1 LVVLDK
7 GKKAWDLSLAPERR
21 AFWGAVRGD
30 RLSIDGWSLW
40 NKTLH
45 WILYEDVPG
54 NATIHVNVMD
64 LDNRNVPNALVNLTN
79 SLKSTQNWAQ
89 NTTMDGDT
97 TFTNISFGYYNITV
111 DFEDSTNDTLTFIE
125 IAGTRTY
132 ETNPYLE
139 FTVQVPEYIDNFPPI
154 IANIHFE
161 NITTGG
167 NFSANVFDESR
178 LDTVNLSLTV
188 RNISNGFVLRDKS
201 YQMITRDGNYYFN
214 DTALEGLPITGI
226 NVIYNITAIDV
237 AGNIE
242 VSPDHFFTLG
252 DSIAPII
259 HEYNV
264 TDYENGTLMFYANVT
279 DDESLVSEVILK
291 INDSFVNMQL
301 NTSGLWIYVTNAYYG
316 TLLNYSLY
324 SAIDSVGNE
333 NNTPIP
339 EFSLVTPIDTIEP
352 LIWGVG
358 DTFSTHE
365 NGHVEFTAYIKDW
378 NDYQSGVNFSD
389 VQIIIEKNGLSNTT
403 YNMFASGEEAFSYD
417 YTFDYNDS
425 IYYWITAS
433 DMAGNI
439 NPGFQHGPFIIDDN
453 AIPQVTFEANEYGNG
468 TVEFNATVIDWP
480 NNQTT
485 VSLYYTQDY
494 FGTWNNIS
502 MVNTTENTFSQQVQ
516 DFDYNQHDVWYY
528 ITANDTTDNIFDPSP
543 DQYLK
548 IDLTDKV
555 SPDVAFTIT
564 NSSENDGEITIMAW
578 AIDSYGST
586 PYINNPFY
594 IYFTTPEGTRNASV

>member
-1 LVVLDK
+1 MIYLDESSPVIPFTSQPTGETEIDSIESSHHYPILSLQAFQQPRILFIVGNPSFLSSDYDIPFLDYMISTLNFNVTIHDDTNSYSYDDYDAIVISRTIGESGTVDSLKEASIPILTMESWNFDVFQLGNDRDYDSSYQRIYLLNTIHFITQEYSVGSLEIYTDNGVIDYLMDYHEIGEDVEIVSLAQRRSFNSDERTLVVLDK

-64 LDNRNVPNALVNLTN
+64 LDNRNVPNAQVNLTN

-226 NVIYNITAIDV
+226 NVTYNITAIDV

-291 INDSFVNMQL
+291 
-301 NTSGLWIYVTNAYYG
+301 
-316 TLLNYSLY
+316 
-324 SAIDSVGNE
+324 
-333 NNTPIP
+333 
-339 EFSLVTPIDTIEP
+339 
-352 LIWGVG
+352 
-358 DTFSTHE
+358 
-365 NGHVEFTAYIKDW
+365 
-378 NDYQSGVNFSD
+378 
-389 VQIIIEKNGLSNTT
+389 
-403 YNMFASGEEAFSYD
+403 
-417 YTFDYNDS
+417 
-425 IYYWITAS
+425 
-433 DMAGNI
+433 
-439 NPGFQHGPFIIDDN
+439 
-453 AIPQVTFEANEYGNG
+453 
-468 TVEFNATVIDWP
+468 
-480 NNQTT
+480 
-485 VSLYYTQDY
+485 
-494 FGTWNNIS
+494 
-502 MVNTTENTFSQQVQ
+502 
-516 DFDYNQHDVWYY
+516 
-528 ITANDTTDNIFDPSP
+528 
-543 DQYLK
+543 
-548 IDLTDKV
+548 
-555 SPDVAFTIT
+555 
-564 NSSENDGEITIMAW
+564 
-578 AIDSYGST
+578 
-586 PYINNPFY
+586 
-594 IYFTTPEGTRNASV
+594 